1 MASLDQA
8 TLRQLRIFEAA
19 ARHLHF
25 GRAAAEI
32 HVTQP
37 AVSIQLKQLEHI
49 AGAPLFE
56 QMGRRKHLTRVGA
69 ELARHARV
77 VLAQLRQADEAL
89 RRLRGP
95 GSGMLDV
102 VSTTT
107 AEYFVPRLL
116 AEFRRNRPG
125 LTVRLTVKNREAV
138 IRDLADNAVDL
149 AVMGSPPEGLD
160 TTAVG
165 FARHPLAIVA
175 APDHRLAKRRRVRLE
190 ELAEEPFLVREYG
203 SGTRDAMERAFTEQR
218 FHPRE
223 MIEIGPNEAIKQAV
237 MAGMGLGFVSIHT
250 VDVEIATSRLVVLPV
265 TGMPVIRQWYAIHRK
280 TKELSPPAAAFKA
293 FLVDHGAARLRPA
306 PARLAAP
313 TRRP

>member
-1 MASLDQA
+1 MARLDQA

-56 QMGRRKHLTRVGA
+56 QMGRRKHLTRTGA

-89 RRLRGP
+89 QRLRGP

-116 AEFRRNRPG
+116 AEFRRNRPN
-125 LTVRLTVKNREAV
+125 LAVRLTVKNREAV
-138 IRDLADNAVDL
+138 IRDLSDNTVDL

-160 TTAVG
+160 TTAVV
-165 FARHPLAIVA
+165 FARHPLAIIA
-175 APDHRLAKRRRVRLE
+175 APDHRLAKRRRVRLDE
-190 ELAEEPFLVREYG
+190 PAGEPFLVREYG
-203 SGTRDAMERAFTEQR
+203 SGTRDAMERAFAAQH

-223 MIEIGPNEAIKQAV
+223 TIEIGPNEAIKQAV

-250 VDVEIATSRLVVLPV
+250 VDVEIATSRLVVLPI
-265 TGMPVIRQWYAIHRK
+265 TGMPVMRQWYAIHRK
-280 TKELSPPAAAFKA
+280 TKDLSPPAAAFKA
-293 FLVDHGAARLRPA
+293 FLIDHGAARLQPA
-306 PARLAAP
+306 PAGSK
-313 TRRP
+313 RPLTKM